1 MFRRIRF
8 CEHTEVA
15 FTEVVE
21 DTVVSAVVVEGVVV
35 LVVVVVLTVVI
46 IVEVESSSRGGA
58 ALSEVPVPFIGAS
71 IQHRI
76 LVGHS
81 TSSRTS

>member
-1 MFRRIRF
+1 MYNF

-15 FTEVVE
+15 FTDVVE
-21 DTVVSAVVVEGVVV
+21 GTVVSAVVVEGVV

-46 IVEVESSSRGGA
+46 IVEVESSSCGETA
-58 ALSEVPVPFIGAS
+58 FSEVPVPFIGAS

-81 TSSRTS
+81 TCSRTS